1 MLQCSCLLCLTP
13 SLAPFVAPMPYHD
26 IWLPMEVNQDNTGYS
41 KSLIVW
47 MWDASLNLSAFH
59 SANTLAAIWR
69 MLRQENGETLWYP
82 TSKTALPRR
91 LILFPVA
98 AVDDLINEALW
109 GEDLWIRRW
118 VAGCS
123 CNYSI
128 YALYINIYII
138 YIYMYTLY
146 KLYLCIHHYIL
157 ASTSAPWLAKNLLQ
171 SRSQKWKMPQS
182 RTLHYSDKKWRIIKM
197 TCHDIKIT

>member
-26 IWLPMEVNQDNTGYS
+26 IWLPMEVNQDNNGYS
-41 KSLIVW
+41 NSLIVW

-69 MLRQENGETLWYP
+69 MQSWKWGKALIC
-82 TSKTALPRR
+82 SDKTVLPRR
-91 LILFPVA
+91 LVLFPVA

-128 YALYINIYII
+128 YALHI
-138 YIYMYTLY
+138 YIYYEGSSKVLFPLLALNRNSMRDASCF
-146 KLYLCIHHYIL
+146 KLKLLHHNNATKTQGLICL
-157 ASTSAPWLAKNLLQ
+157 
-171 SRSQKWKMPQS
+171 
-182 RTLHYSDKKWRIIKM
+182 KKESV
-197 TCHDIKIT
+197 